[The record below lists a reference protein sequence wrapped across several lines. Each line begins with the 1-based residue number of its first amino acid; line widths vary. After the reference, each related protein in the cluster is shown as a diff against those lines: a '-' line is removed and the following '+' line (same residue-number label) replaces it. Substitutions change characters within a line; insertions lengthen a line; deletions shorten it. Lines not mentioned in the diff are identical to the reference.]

1 MADPVTAT
9 VALAPIVAIV
19 KPYVTVAVGGVFSAL
34 GVFLTPILKK
44 YLGQAI
50 VDSLEAKLLA
60 MAESEANAAVAA
72 AEDNLAKQ
80 SITVSSQ
87 IVVDAAQRLEAAL
100 PPLLKKLGWTPDR
113 LKTLV
118 AGEIGKLQ
126 VKMTAAPAAPAAL
139 MSAPVTP
146 AVPTLRAPS
155 AH

>member
-9 VALAPIVAIV
+9 IALAPIVAIV
-19 KPYVTVAVGGVFSAL
+19 KPYITVIVGSVFSAI
-34 GVFLTPILKK
+34 GVFLTPVMKK
-44 YLGQAI
+44 YFGQAI
-50 VDSLEAKLLA
+50 IDSLEAKLLA

-87 IVVDAAQRLEAAL
+87 VVVDAAKRLEAAL
-100 PPLLKKLGWTPDR
+100 PPLLKKFGWTPDR

-126 VKMTAAPAAPAAL
+126 VKMIAAPV
-139 MSAPVTP
+139 APVALVSTP
-146 AVPTLRAPS
+146 VAHVATALRVPS